1 MNLSMKQTHREQ
13 TYGCLGRGKVVMEGR
28 IGSLGLADANFFFPH
43 THSMCKFLGQ
53 GWKLCHSSDPSHC
66 RDIIRSLTH

>member
-28 IGSLGLADANFFFPH
+28 IGSLGLADANFFFPPH
-43 THSMCKFLGQ
+43 PQHVQVPGPGMETVPQ
-53 GWKLCHSSDPSHC
+53 
-66 RDIIRSLTH
+66 